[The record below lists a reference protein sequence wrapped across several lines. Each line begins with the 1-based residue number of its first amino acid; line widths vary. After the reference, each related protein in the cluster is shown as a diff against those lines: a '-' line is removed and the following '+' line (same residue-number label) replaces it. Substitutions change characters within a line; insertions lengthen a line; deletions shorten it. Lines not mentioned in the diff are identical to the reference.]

1 VNPLDTPEDQL
12 DSEAGNLRNGRLAVL
27 MGGDGVDLPKEPGRE
42 RGLLEAALA
51 QLRLKLLDLTGRN
64 RLLNFKHTAG
74 RSLQFVEGAPIA
86 LYERLVEGNNRPTV
100 AIQGLPE
107 PERREWA
114 ERNGRLARPDPRE
127 WAQRNGVSTGYDLPE
142 GADQPANYVRT
153 LFYQDDLAKHCRKL
167 EREATLAIEETGSNM
182 LFLVLGFLEYPD
194 QRDSDRLF
202 SAPLVSVPV
211 SLSRKDVSGKQ
222 TFYIQYTGEDISDNI
237 SLREKLKNDYG
248 ILIPALFDE
257 DHASDEP
264 VNVAAYF
271 AELRKIIN
279 DHPRFALKNRASLAL
294 LSFTNMLLVRDLDPK
309 KWPEKNGVHALLD
322 HAIVRQIF
330 EGQSDGGGSYG
341 DAADHP
347 VEDDPGAKIQLVY
360 DADSSQHS
368 ALVDVLFGGKNIVIE
383 GPPGTGKS
391 QTITNLI
398 AASIAEGKRVLFIAE
413 KLAALDV
420 VRTRLS
426 SAGLSAFV
434 LELHSNKTSKK
445 KVLEELNNR
454 IDFRTNLP
462 TDLPLKLQRLEESRR
477 ELKRYSDLANSVV
490 YNRLGLTLHELMW
503 RAERHRSRITIGEAT
518 LFNLSI
524 SDACDLSAFE
534 LARRMDSLEH
544 LGAQFNAIGGFG
556 KEKPF
561 WGFEPETIVPGDENR
576 LEELLLNG
584 REWAD
589 TFATDGGTF
598 VASIGGGPAGLS
610 LDEGRKQLATLAEL
624 RAGHT
629 GRDPVHLLARLFASD
644 GTGVRSKRLVDD
656 LDNHLS
662 RFQALEPAAT
672 RGVRA
677 EDQVSAERLAALR
690 ELSRAA
696 STLGI
701 PLSTSAELAERHAI
715 LRSAVE
721 PLGASAEVIG
731 KFCDR
736 RKIPFDGSL
745 AKLVKLTE
753 LARVVAAAPE
763 SALAVQ
769 CAGLARDSA
778 VADINRLRDL
788 QSEWDILC
796 GQTAQVLYIDIPPAD
811 QRLEDA
817 ITTLRQGTAWYRV
830 FDGKWRS
837 AIALHKSLQRSK
849 QKVSAE
855 ERLQQLER
863 VRSLKQLR
871 GRLDGDTAWQACLGI
886 SPPTELFPLDEY
898 LAVAQWNRDFL
909 AALEDMTVT
918 DISVAELTPETA
930 RALRREFAELGEAI
944 STITASLGV
953 MRDALPGLVG
963 LAGGKSVQ
971 SVREAVIGFTDKL
984 DAELPWLEMNCPGG
998 ATLQDC
1004 LAGCE
1009 AALERASIAASISI
1023 NGDYPDLFGN
1033 QFEGTETDV
1042 SGLRTVLAFGDA
1054 ILGSLPA
1061 PQATRLITSSDPLDT
1076 IDELAGALE
1085 RVVAGLEKV
1094 AAFSSRLAAFG
1105 EFDLE
1110 TWVGL
1115 LPEQDLPEFAV
1126 QLSQK
1131 LERASAGTADLVA
1144 WSSYIARRNEV
1155 GSLGLGAF
1163 RARLEDGQSAPGE
1176 LADVYAYCSYASIVR
1191 EAFRRVPELG
1201 KFSGL
1206 KHTQIREEF
1215 QRLDRETIKLRGK
1228 AIAASARAAPPQGLN
1243 GTRVDEK
1250 TEMVLLNYLLPQ
1262 QRPRMPVRKMLSRAG
1277 RSIQALKPCFMMSP
1291 QAVAQFLSPGR
1302 TKFDLVIMDE
1312 ASQLKPEQA
1321 IGAVA
1326 RGSQLVVVGDPKQL
1340 PPTNFFTRGG
1350 QLADD
1355 EDEYATDAESILE
1368 VCAGQFRPSRS
1379 LKWHYRSQHH
1389 SLIAFSNA
1397 HFYKNLIIFPSPY
1410 GQSATLGVR
1419 ATYLADAIYDNQ
1431 TNLKEA
1437 KRVVD
1442 AVVEHI
1448 QSRPKDSL
1456 GVVTLNVKQRDL
1468 ISELLEDRLNGVKE
1482 ADEYR
1487 QHWRDKEQP
1496 LFIRNLENVQG
1507 DERDAII
1514 ISTTFGRPP
1523 DSGVVRQNFGPIS
1536 RQGGWR
1542 RLNVL
1547 FTRAKKSV
1555 AVFTSLRPE
1564 DIVIDGSTPEGTRA
1578 FRNYLEYART
1588 GQLTVPE
1595 DTGAAPDS
1603 DFEVAV
1609 MDVLRMRG
1617 YEVTPQLGVAGYR
1630 IDIAVKHPD
1639 APGTYLAAIEC
1650 DGASYHSAASVR
1662 DRDRIRQDILESVG
1676 WRGRIW
1682 RIWSTDWFRTPRQ
1695 ETEKLLS
1702 FLDDLRKSWKP
1713 EHSSG
1718 ASWVEEGTAP
1728 IPRPADVPANE
1739 ADRRVVSQVLLET
1752 DEEIE
1757 VAVGDIVRY
1766 AEVSQPTDVLTVR
1779 IVRSASDLA
1788 NGLISVSAP
1797 LAQTL
1802 LGGVVGDEVVLHVP
1816 GSPARV
1822 FRILEIKR
1830 SE

>member
-12 DSEAGNLRNGRLAVL
+12 DSEARHLRNGRLAVS
-27 MGGDGVDLPKEPGRE
+27 MGGDGVDLPNEPGRE

-86 LYERLVEGNNRPTV
+86 LYERLVEGNNRPTA

-127 WAQRNGVSTGYDLPE
+127 WAQRNGVPTGYDLPE
-142 GADQPANYVRT
+142 GTDQPSNYVRA

-257 DHASDEP
+257 DRASDEP

-271 AELRKIIN
+271 TELRKIIN

-534 LARRMDSLEH
+534 LARRMDALEH

-796 GQTAQVLYIDIPPAD
+796 FQTAQVLYIDIPPAD

-998 ATLQDC
+998 A
-1004 LAGCE
+1004 
-1009 AALERASIAASISI
+1009 
-1023 NGDYPDLFGN
+1023 
-1033 QFEGTETDV
+1033 
-1042 SGLRTVLAFGDA
+1042 
-1054 ILGSLPA
+1054 
-1061 PQATRLITSSDPLDT
+1061 
-1076 IDELAGALE
+1076 
-1085 RVVAGLEKV
+1085 
-1094 AAFSSRLAAFG
+1094 
-1105 EFDLE
+1105 
-1110 TWVGL
+1110 
-1115 LPEQDLPEFAV
+1115 
-1126 QLSQK
+1126 
-1131 LERASAGTADLVA
+1131 
-1144 WSSYIARRNEV
+1144 
-1155 GSLGLGAF
+1155 
-1163 RARLEDGQSAPGE
+1163 
-1176 LADVYAYCSYASIVR
+1176 
-1191 EAFRRVPELG
+1191 
-1201 KFSGL
+1201 
-1206 KHTQIREEF
+1206 
-1215 QRLDRETIKLRGK
+1215 
-1228 AIAASARAAPPQGLN
+1228 
-1243 GTRVDEK
+1243 
-1250 TEMVLLNYLLPQ
+1250 
-1262 QRPRMPVRKMLSRAG
+1262 
-1277 RSIQALKPCFMMSP
+1277 
-1291 QAVAQFLSPGR
+1291 
-1302 TKFDLVIMDE
+1302 
-1312 ASQLKPEQA
+1312 
-1321 IGAVA
+1321 
-1326 RGSQLVVVGDPKQL
+1326 
-1340 PPTNFFTRGG
+1340 
-1350 QLADD
+1350 
-1355 EDEYATDAESILE
+1355 
-1368 VCAGQFRPSRS
+1368 
-1379 LKWHYRSQHH
+1379 
-1389 SLIAFSNA
+1389 
-1397 HFYKNLIIFPSPY
+1397 
-1410 GQSATLGVR
+1410 
-1419 ATYLADAIYDNQ
+1419 
-1431 TNLKEA
+1431 
-1437 KRVVD
+1437 
-1442 AVVEHI
+1442 
-1448 QSRPKDSL
+1448 
-1456 GVVTLNVKQRDL
+1456 
-1468 ISELLEDRLNGVKE
+1468 
-1482 ADEYR
+1482 
-1487 QHWRDKEQP
+1487 
-1496 LFIRNLENVQG
+1496 
-1507 DERDAII
+1507 
-1514 ISTTFGRPP
+1514 
-1523 DSGVVRQNFGPIS
+1523 
-1536 RQGGWR
+1536 
-1542 RLNVL
+1542 
-1547 FTRAKKSV
+1547 
-1555 AVFTSLRPE
+1555 
-1564 DIVIDGSTPEGTRA
+1564 IVIDGSTPEGTRA
-1578 FRNYLEYART
+1578 LRNYLEYART